1 LILLCFGYGYC
12 ARVLARRLLARGV
25 EVRGTTRSPDK
36 ALALEGE
43 GIRSF
48 LFERGRPLPAE
59 AFRGVSH
66 VLVSIPPDEEGDPV
80 LDRHAADLRRLS
92 SLAWVGWLGTTGVYG
107 DRGGAWV
114 DEDTPI
120 EPTMARTDRRA
131 RAEAAWLASG
141 LPVHIF
147 RLAGIYG
154 PGRNAIRQ
162 LLDGTARRIV
172 KPGQVFSR
180 IHVEDVASVLE
191 ASMARPNPGR
201 IYNVCDDEPAPPQDV
216 VTFAAEL
223 LGVPPPPEEP
233 FETAALSPM
242 ARSFYRD
249 NRRVRNARIK
259 RELDVRL
266 AYPTYREGLRALLE
280 VETRAEAGRRSSAAP
295 ISAPA
300 KLG

>member
-12 ARVLARRLLARGV
+12 ARVLARRLRARHR
-25 EVRGTTRSPDK
+25 EVRGTTRSADK

-43 GIRSF
+43 GVRPF
-48 LFERGRPLPAE
+48 LFERGRPLPTE
-59 AFRGVSH
+59 AFQGVTH

-80 LDRHAADLRRLS
+80 LDRHGADLRGLA
-92 SLAWVGWLGTTGVYG
+92 SLRWVGWLGTTGVYG

-114 DEDTPI
+114 DEETAI
-120 EPTMARTDRRA
+120 EPTLARTDRRA

-141 LPVHIF
+141 LPVHVF
-147 RLAGIYG
+147 RLASIYG

-180 IHVEDVASVLE
+180 IHVDDVATVLE
-191 ASMARPNPGR
+191 ASMARPSPGR

-216 VTFAAEL
+216 VRFAAEL

-249 NRRVRNARIK
+249 NRRVRNERI
-259 RELDVRL
+259 RSELGVQL
-266 AYPTYREGLRALLE
+266 AYPTYREGLRALLPI
-280 VETRAEAGRRSSAAP
+280 ETAGR
-295 ISAPA
+295 
-300 KLG
+300 G

>member
-1 LILLCFGYGYC
+1 MILLCFGYGYC